1 MNSLHSSQKITYL
14 FLSLLGVMRWAG
26 QNKLCLFGKENPQ
39 ERLVPVGQLCQKLS
53 HSLSWRFWNFRRPWK
68 VLKLFSH
75 TSKKDNISFLF
86 AQEQWLLF
94 SFVVRPHA
102 ASRFP
107 CCVLS
112 YFSLVFVMEHNWQI
126 QVTRVSWVGQ
136 STIMLRTSS
145 GKLMCYWKSLVYEF
159 GSWFWIFHWSPVFC
173 GSSQLQYFP
182 KQLPLK
188 PVPSSVQHWRLAP
201 NMKGSQLA
209 QSLFSDLVLEGIK

>member
-1 MNSLHSSQKITYL
+1 MGSRKRCKSRNGWPRWPELSWTAPHREALNRECLHWNEYPYSLIMNSLHSSPKIAYL

-159 GSWFWIFHWSPVFC
+159 G
-173 GSSQLQYFP
+173 
-182 KQLPLK
+182 
-188 PVPSSVQHWRLAP
+188 
-201 NMKGSQLA
+201 
-209 QSLFSDLVLEGIK
+209 